1 MRKTKD
7 LVGGALVS
15 MLWPVSDLVLAV
27 TADNGKKFGGHREVG
42 ADLYFARPYHSWE
55 RGLNEHTNG
64 LIRQYFGKS
73 ESLANLD
80 PQQVCK
86 VADLLNGRPRKAL
99 GFRTLAE
106 VFAAAGG
113 PAATAGC
120 RRDRDCLP
128 QPVVN

>member
-1 MRKTKD
+1 
-7 LVGGALVS
+7 

-99 GFRTLAE
+99 GFRTSAE